1 MKEAPRPPPV
11 VSRDRQPSYTRPGS
25 SLPSRGKEGSERA
38 MRGGEGGPIYEWRKR
53 PARQPSD
60 PWRPSGN
67 IAAAGIQAGKIWGSE
82 RPGRWA
88 GGSPLSPALFRVFPC
103 TAQAFGNISKL
114 ETQLYFD
121 YSSPSL
127 TEVTLEL
134 GGRRKQHLGPVPG
147 IALKDGCDRDLGLR
161 GPGLD
166 QQGRGWLVP
175 GKRSCGHRLTDSSG
189 KAESPGLAS
198 LGRGG
203 PRAECPARRWM
214 T

>member
-1 MKEAPRPPPV
+1 MLEAPRG
-11 VSRDRQPSYTRPGS
+11 QCCG
-25 SLPSRGKEGSERA
+25 SRGPNPI
-38 MRGGEGGPIYEWRKR
+38 GPQW
-53 PARQPSD
+53 PARLSPQSPPFWAHNPAPAGLPHTRLHPSACLLI
-60 PWRPSGN
+60 SVLLKGT
-67 IAAAGIQAGKIWGSE
+67 
-82 RPGRWA
+82 
-88 GGSPLSPALFRVFPC
+88 PALFRVFPC

>member
-1 MKEAPRPPPV
+1 MACQT
-11 VSRDRQPSYTRPGS
+11 QPSESPI
-25 SLPSRGKEGSERA
+25 L
-38 MRGGEGGPIYEWRKR
+38 GP
-53 PARQPSD
+53 QPS
-60 PWRPSGN
+60 PCWLARTCLHPSACLMISVLLKGT
-67 IAAAGIQAGKIWGSE
+67 
-82 RPGRWA
+82 
-88 GGSPLSPALFRVFPC
+88 PALFRVFPC

-114 ETQLYFD
+114 KTQLYFD

-189 KAESPGLAS
+189 KAKSPGLAS
-198 LGRGG
+198 LGHGG
-203 PRAECPARRWM
+203 PRAECPAWRWM

>member
-88 GGSPLSPALFRVFPC
+88 GGSPLLQGGRQFLPAPLQPVCVLPGRVQVWRAVP
-103 TAQAFGNISKL
+103 G
-114 ETQLYFD
+114 
-121 YSSPSL
+121 SL
-127 TEVTLEL
+127 TLPLTIFST
-134 GGRRKQHLGPVPG
+134 KN
-147 IALKDGCDRDLGLR
+147 
-161 GPGLD
+161 PGL
-166 QQGRGWLVP
+166 
-175 GKRSCGHRLTDSSG
+175 
-189 KAESPGLAS
+189 
-198 LGRGG
+198 
-203 PRAECPARRWM
+203 
-214 T
+214 